1 MSKVLLFLL
10 AFGCACQ
17 GWKLNV
23 RRVLLPLAEEGA
35 KFRVFSEGISYRKF
49 IFFDRKILSLN
60 YCDFLHILS
69 YLGGCFIWISTRPEI
84 VKVSATKVAEEC
96 GNIVPDTFSP
106 PRLVFRSNV
115 Q

>member
-35 KFRVFSEGISYRKF
+35 KFRVFSEGIPHRHF
-49 IFFDRKILSLN
+49 TLIDRTILSLN
-60 YCDFLHILS
+60 YHVFYIFFL
-69 YLGGCFIWISTRPEI
+69 F
-84 VKVSATKVAEEC
+84 
-96 GNIVPDTFSP
+96 
-106 PRLVFRSNV
+106 
-115 Q
+115 

>member
-35 KFRVFSEGISYRKF
+35 KFRVFSEGISHRNF
-49 IFFDRKILSLN
+49 ILLLRNNLILN
-60 YCDFLHILS
+60 YRDFYIRFLI
-69 YLGGCFIWISTRPEI
+69 
-84 VKVSATKVAEEC
+84 
-96 GNIVPDTFSP
+96 
-106 PRLVFRSNV
+106 
-115 Q
+115 

>member
-35 KFRVFSEGISYRKF
+35 KFRVFSEGISHRNF
-49 IFFDRKILSLN
+49 ILLLNFNSYSEVPNRRADRNKRGGLEKSAPLLAYLLSKLIN
-60 YCDFLHILS
+60 EQC
-69 YLGGCFIWISTRPEI
+69 
-84 VKVSATKVAEEC
+84 
-96 GNIVPDTFSP
+96 
-106 PRLVFRSNV
+106 
-115 Q
+115 